1 MSFQDYAEEFE
12 KSGSKGKPKVQYIIG
27 IAIVVLAIIA
37 FILWNLFLS
46 SPGEFRVGENDSSKQ
61 TNEQTNANEQEE
73 ASIYVH
79 VSGCVNKPG
88 LYELSSKAR
97 VAEAIEKAGGASEE
111 ANLDAL
117 NLAEKL
123 QDGQHI
129 IVESKNASVAAN
141 SSTDQNSN
149 SESQGTEGSKSGK
162 VNINTADESLLQSVS
177 GIGPSKASK
186 IVAYRE
192 KNGKF
197 KSVDDLV
204 NVSGIGEK
212 TLASIKDQLCI

>member
-1 MSFQDYAEEFE
+1 MSFQDYVQEFE
-12 KSGSKGKPKVQYIIG
+12 KSESKGKPKVQFIIG
-27 IAIVVLAIIA
+27 IAIVVLAIIV
-37 FILWNLFLS
+37 FILWNLFS
-46 SPGEFRVGENDSSKQ
+46 SSSGEFQVGEKDNSKQ
-61 TNEQTNANEQEE
+61 ANEQTNANKQEE

-79 VSGCVNKPG
+79 ISGCVNKPG
-88 LYELSSKAR
+88 LYELSAKAR
-97 VAEAIEKAGGASEE
+97 VAEAIEKAGGASDE

-129 IVESKNASVAAN
+129 VVESKTASVNAN
-141 SSTDQNSN
+141 VSNDQNLN
-149 SESQGTEGSKSGK
+149 SESQGTESSKSGK